1 MLSWNEFYNNFM
13 AFEGI
18 GGWKP
23 RSDYQK
29 KHWRNQENYIN
40 WNINVISK
48 YLRQKNIS
56 GQPSVPKSEDEVE
69 YSGKTE

>member
-1 MLSWNEFYNNFM
+1 M

-40 WNINVISK
+40 CNINVISK

-56 GQPSVPKSEDEVE
+56 GQPSVPKSDESVE
-69 YSGKTE
+69 YYDITERYSRAA